1 MAFAGFGERTKD
13 FGGWIRSELIASIDD
28 HPYLQSVAIDLANT
42 LFDNLKPGVD
52 LDEVAGRF
60 VLGELG
66 LSPYASDDLR
76 GLILA
81 NPDLNKYVGRQLM
94 GRSVSC
100 LRGESP
106 PE

>member
-1 MAFAGFGERTKD
+1 MVAAIGERTETFD
-13 FGGWIRSELIASIDD
+13 GWIRSELLASIDD
-28 HPYLQSVAIDLANT
+28 YPFLTSVAIDLANT

-81 NPDLNKYVGRQLM
+81 NPDLNKFVGRQLM

-100 LRGESP
+100 LRGEPP